1 MKIITISREFGS
13 GGRELGKRL
22 ADTLGFDYYDR
33 EIISAIAENKNLD
46 EHFVENVID
55 TAPVW
60 QSVHLTFGH
69 SFATIPAAQNWQT
82 NLLLEQKRILEEIA
96 AKGRDCVIVGRNAD
110 VVLSRYNPFSIFV
123 CADMA
128 SRVKR
133 CMERATDSEKLTY
146 RQIEK
151 NIRRIDKNRSHTR
164 EILTDSKWGERGEY
178 HLIVNTTDW
187 DLKKLTQAV
196 AAFANSWFEE
206 RE

>member
-22 ADTLGFDYYDR
+22 ADTLGYDYYDR
-33 EIISAIAENKNLD
+33 EIIAAIAENKSLD
-46 EHFVENVID
+46 EQFVENMID

-69 SFATIPAAQNWQT
+69 SFASIPAAQNWQT
-82 NLLLEQKRILEEIA
+82 NLLLEQKRILEGIA
-96 AKGRDCVIVGRNAD
+96 EKDRDCVIVGRNAD
-110 VVLSRYNPFSIFV
+110 VVLSQYNPFSIFV

-128 SRVKR
+128 SRVQR
-133 CMERATDSEKLTY
+133 CMERAKDGEKLTY
-146 RQIEK
+146 KQIEK

-164 EILTDSKWGERGEY
+164 EILTDRVWGARGEY

-187 DLKKLTQAV
+187 DLKQLTQAV
-196 AAFANSWFEE
+196 ANFAVSWFNTH
-206 RE
+206 R